1 MSIENFF
8 EDLEAQ
14 FAAERSSHFSQP
26 RLRKLAANL
35 ETGPMVARVTVAQSA
50 QIELVDPMLGL
61 DFLGGIRL
69 ATNTFQVFRH
79 EAINQVQFLSVEAG
93 ISGKIKKS
101 AIELAE
107 FLDGLRTESLR
118 VKITL
123 RTANSAPFVGWL
135 VGRNFMLLELVV
147 QKQAIFIPLQSIE
160 SIAFLA

>member
-1 MSIENFF
+1 MSIENYF

-14 FAAERSSHFSQP
+14 FAAEQSSQAGQP
-26 RLRKLAANL
+26 RLRKLAADL
-35 ETGPMVARVTVAQSA
+35 ETGPMIARVTIAQSA
-50 QIELVDPMLGL
+50 QIELVDPILGL

-79 EAINQVQFLSVEAG
+79 ESINQVQFLSVEAG
-93 ISGKIKKS
+93 ISGKIKKT

-107 FLDGLRTESLR
+107 FIDGLRAESLR

-135 VGRNFMLLELVV
+135 VGRNLMLLELVV